1 MKTPAAFALIALT
14 AVHAFAQHG
23 SGVRTVMIHG
33 RELPYEIVDGLA
45 VHAGDIILGTAQEV
59 ATWRATGRRLPDGL
73 HPARQA
79 VPSGYGSSGLFCIWR
94 DGIIPYVIEDNVPEQ
109 ARTEIL
115 KAIRSW
121 DTQTVLRFVERT
133 PRHEDYIRFT
143 VGPWSGT
150 WICGYGVQDVVVGQY
165 ESASNMVHVI
175 GHAIGLAHENQR
187 RDRDRWLTVFS
198 DNISR
203 TPLARGAWHPMLG
216 SGRDIGPYDYRSVM
230 HYGFLEP
237 LKQRNHSRPFM
248 AETIP
253 PGIPFGQ
260 EAQDPERLSPGDVDS
275 TARLYGHIPSRHVIS
290 TNPPGLDVIV
300 DGERMTAPVSL
311 AWAKD
316 SEHTVEVPSPQFRD
330 EARFLFGRWS
340 DDGARSHTVT
350 ATHDTTLFQAN
361 FVSQYKVSTKV
372 TCHGSPCAPTDTGV
386 TVRPRSPDG
395 YYTLRTPIEV
405 EATSSRLKF
414 QTWAVSTYYNW
425 ILEEA
430 LHGGAANPAKSFALA
445 DMAWEAHFRD
455 GPLFRVESNVDP
467 VPVHV
472 DGWWRYTPINLTP
485 EQVGRETTVTA
496 RLIESPGRGYRHRF
510 RRWSDGGDLTHLIEV
525 PQDHDTT
532 LTLTQD
538 TEYRLTTRAWQ
549 HWHGNEVLTTPSSP
563 DGFYPEGAEVRLLA
577 SARPPAEFIGWNGD
591 VSGRDPAALVV
602 MDDGMLAEAVFAL
615 DATELQPHVPV
626 DVSLHGLVWDE
637 TVPDFDRYY
646 VQPPPGAS
654 QIEVEF
660 RTRVAVPGE
669 AGLFLTDTEN
679 SLWPDAVRQDTA
691 DLVLRAGEV
700 ATTTIPRPA
709 SRWPAAYFILVRAA
723 ETDSFESPT
732 LEGTLVVRAGSGS
745 GNRSPQA
752 VATLEHQILGAND
765 GPVVVDVARA
775 FRDPDG
781 DALTYTAASSAET
794 VVTTSVWRSTVRV
807 TPVAAGS
814 ATVGVTATDTGGSN
828 TTATLA
834 FRVTV
839 ERPRATAF
847 TDDPILPG
855 VTPIKAVHFT
865 ELRKKIDLLRDGAGL
880 PPFAWTDPRLTTG
893 VTPVRFLHLREL
905 REALAA
911 AYRASGRAG
920 PVFTD
925 VAAMSRTTP
934 IRAVHLME
942 LRAAVVGL
950 Q

>member
-1 MKTPAAFALIALT
+1 MKTLVALALIALT

-33 RELPYEIVDGLA
+33 REVPYEIVDGLA

-59 ATWRATGRRLPDGL
+59 ATWPPTARRGPPGL
-73 HPARQA
+73 LPARQA
-79 VPSGYGSSGLFCIWR
+79 VPSGYDSSGLFCIWP

-109 ARTEIL
+109 ARSEIL

-133 PRHEDYIRFT
+133 PRHEDYLRFT
-143 VGPWSGT
+143 LGPWSGT
-150 WICGYGVQDVVVGQY
+150 WICGYGVQDVVVGEY

-187 RDRDRWLTVFS
+187 RDRDRWLTVFG

-203 TPLARGAWHPMLG
+203 TPLAQGAWHPMLG

-253 PGIPFGQ
+253 PGMPFGQ
-260 EAQDPERLSPGDVDS
+260 EAQDPEQLSPGDVDS
-275 TARLYGHIPSRHVIS
+275 TARLYGHIPGRHVIS

-330 EARFLFGRWS
+330 DARFLFGRWS

-350 ATHDTTLFQAN
+350 ATHDATLFQAN

-510 RRWSDGGDLTHLIEV
+510 QRWSDGGDLAHLIEV

-532 LTLTQD
+532 LTLTLD

-549 HWHGNEVLTTPSSP
+549 DWHGNEVLTTPSSP

-577 SARPPAEFIGWNGD
+577 SARPPAKFIGWNGD

-615 DATELQPHVPV
+615 DATELQPGVPV
-626 DVSLHGLVWDE
+626 AVSLHGLVWDE
-637 TVPDFDRYY
+637 TVPDYRRYY
-646 VQPPPGAS
+646 ILPPAGARH
-654 QIEVEF
+654 IEVEF
-660 RTRVAVPGE
+660 RTRVATPGE
-669 AGLFLTDTEN
+669 AGLFVADTD
-679 SLWPDAVRQDTA
+679 LWPSWVRQDTA
-691 DLVLRAGEV
+691 DMVLRAGEV
-700 ATTTIPRPA
+700 ATITIPRPA

-723 ETDSFESPT
+723 ETDSFDPPM
-732 LEGTLVVRAGSGS
+732 LEGTLVVTAGSGS
-745 GNRSPQA
+745 GNRSPQG
-752 VATLEHQILGAND
+752 VATLEDQILRASE
-765 GPVVVDVARA
+765 GPLVMDVARA
-775 FRDPDG
+775 FTDPDG
-781 DALTYTAASSAET
+781 DALTYTAVSSAEA
-794 VVTTSVWRSTVRV
+794 VATTSVWGSTVTV
-807 TPVAAGS
+807 TPLAGGS
-814 ATVGVTATDTGGSN
+814 ATIGVTATDAGGSR
-828 TTATLA
+828 TTATQV
-834 FRVTV
+834 FGVTV
-839 ERPRATAF
+839 LRSF
-847 TDDPILPG
+847 TDHPIVPG
-855 VTPIKAVHFT
+855 VTPVKAVHFA
-865 ELRKKIDLLRDGAGL
+865 ELRQRIDALRERLALGRI
-880 PPFAWTDPRLTTG
+880 PWTDAVLRAGVTRVKVVHLLELRSALAEAYTAAGRTVPSWTNAAPAAG
-893 VTPVRFLHLREL
+893 VTPLRG
-905 REALAA
+905 
-911 AYRASGRAG
+911 S
-920 PVFTD
+920 
-925 VAAMSRTTP
+925 
-934 IRAVHLME
+934 HLME
-942 LRAAVVGL
+942 LRAAVL
-950 Q
+950 ALE